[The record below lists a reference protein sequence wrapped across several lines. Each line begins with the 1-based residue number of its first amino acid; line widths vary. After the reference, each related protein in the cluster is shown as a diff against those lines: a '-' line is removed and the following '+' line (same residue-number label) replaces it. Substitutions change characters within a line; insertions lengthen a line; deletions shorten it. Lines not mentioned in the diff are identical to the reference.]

1 MRKLIFIGECNYN
14 IVLDAAGTP
23 VGAMPGGVIACAATV
38 LGKLGSEVLM
48 ASEVATDAV
57 GNLVVD
63 SLKAANVDV
72 RSVDR
77 YTEGR
82 TALNVY
88 VRDSQGSASSAVRY
102 EAYPDEAFD
111 IVWPRIEADD
121 IVVFGGYYAVD
132 PRMRKRLQQ
141 LINHAA
147 ERKALLVYLPGFI
160 GGRQPRLTRIMP
172 QIFENLELADLL
184 IARNSDL
191 EMLFGVK
198 TPQECYHDHID
209 FYCRSLVNIDQ
220 NCARISYY
228 SGREMSSV
236 EVAPRYCGSMVW
248 QAGVV
253 AGIVGALS
261 EHCSGPD
268 ALQQPDASLREAII
282 KGGASCGC
290 EQAKTINTECQIN
303 IL

>member
-23 VGAMPGGVIACAATV
+23 VGAMPGGVIACAAAV
-38 LGKLGSEVLM
+38 LGKLGYDVLM
-48 ASEVATDAV
+48 ASEAATDAV
-57 GNLVVD
+57 GDLVVKR
-63 SLKAANVDV
+63 LMAANVDV

-88 VRDSQGSASSAVRY
+88 VRDSQGAASSAVRY

-141 LINHAA
+141 LINNAA
-147 ERKALLVYLPGFI
+147 ERKAMLVYLPGFI
-160 GGRQPRLTRIMP
+160 GDRQPRLTRIMP
-172 QIFENLELADLL
+172 QIFENLEIADLL
-184 IARNSDL
+184 ITRSSDL

-198 TPQECYHDHID
+198 SPQECYLKHID

-220 NCARISYY
+220 TCARISYY
-228 SGREMSSV
+228 SGKQMSCVDVDPACCS
-236 EVAPRYCGSMVW
+236 SMMW

-261 EHCSGPD
+261 ENCSGRD
-268 ALQQPDASLREAII
+268 ALLQPDASLRESII

-290 EQAKTINTECQIN
+290 EQAKTINNEWQIN
-303 IL
+303 L